1 MLLKEKAMEALL
13 SQPIKHGR
21 LNITAPDGQR
31 HTLKGSQSGPEASI
45 RITDHKVMRRML
57 VIPDLYLGEAYME
70 GSLIV
75 EDGGLYDVL
84 DFFACNL
91 MPRLHD
97 PSAVVLPSSYRTN
110 VVGKAKDNVAFHYD
124 LNRKLFELFLDRDLQ
139 YSCAYF
145 RTQADTLE
153 EA

>member
-1 MLLKEKAMEALL
+1 MEALL
-13 SQPIKHGR
+13 SQPIKEGR

-31 HTLKGSQSGPEASI
+31 HTLKGAARGPEASI
-45 RITDHKVMRRML
+45 RITESKVMRRML
-57 VIPDLYLGEAYME
+57 VVPDLYLGEAYMD

-75 EDGGLYDVL
+75 EEGRLYDVL

-97 PSAVVLPSSYRTN
+97 PSAVVLPGSFLNN

-124 LNRKLFELFLDRDLQ
+124 LNRALFELFLDRD
-139 YSCAYF
+139 
-145 RTQADTLE
+145 
-153 EA
+153 